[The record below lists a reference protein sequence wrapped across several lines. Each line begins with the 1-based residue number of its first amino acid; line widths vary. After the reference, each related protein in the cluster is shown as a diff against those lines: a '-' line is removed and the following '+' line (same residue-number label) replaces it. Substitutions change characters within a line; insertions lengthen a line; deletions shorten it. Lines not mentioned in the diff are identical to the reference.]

1 MLMTKTTLSKKK
13 IKILFTNVPLPK
25 HEVKKKNSPFIK

>member
-13 IKILFTNVPLPK
+13 SKFYLQNVPLTK